1 MASWRDRIRKHVRVR
16 AGDLVP
22 HEMNPRQHPDF
33 QRRALE
39 ALYEQVGFARSLLAF
54 EMPDGR
60 YKLIDGHL
68 RASMHPDQEVAVEVL
83 DVSEDEAR
91 VLLLSLDP
99 LAALAENDAT
109 LLDEL
114 RAKTTSDSEVL
125 TQLWEQIKAGQS
137 AVEERLREAQSE
149 GESSSAKPPAEQ
161 YLILIEC
168 TSESEQYDLLERLQ
182 AEGIVCKPLIS

>member
-68 RASMHPDQEVAVEVL
+68 RASMNPEQEVSVEVL